1 MDGSTSSIGSGSGV
15 VVVVVLVVVVRA
27 VVLDWAK
34 KGFGVVVV
42 AAPAPLLHPTLVA

>member
-1 MDGSTSSIGSGSGV
+1 MDGSTSSIGSGSG
-15 VVVVVLVVVVRA
+15 VVVVLVVVVRA

-34 KGFGVVVV
+34 NGFGVVVV